1 MAEVAAVGWGISAV
15 GWVVSPIITKILNK
29 GFSYLGFH
37 GSEKLKQLQTKVL
50 QLELVL
56 EAVEES
62 PHRGRLEKW
71 LQQLRSAV
79 YEAED
84 ILDDIEYHRLER
96 QISSQPDDN
105 LESNGRPPRRR
116 NLVKMLQSALP
127 KSVRIKNQVLLSCL
141 RPSEV

>member
-62 PHRGRLEKW
+62 PHRGRLEEW

-84 ILDDIEYHRLER
+84 ILDDIEYHCLER